1 MGHTVGPPLPI
12 SPPTLHSPGPWMQER
27 APQTQ
32 REKLT
37 FFPLS
42 RISMRMSLDNGSV
55 SGRETDPGLR
65 SEGQGVRDWL
75 VGNCQLLPE

>member
-55 SGRETDPGLR
+55 SGRETDPG
-65 SEGQGVRDWL
+65 VRTPGL
-75 VGNCQLLPE
+75 KSLLCP